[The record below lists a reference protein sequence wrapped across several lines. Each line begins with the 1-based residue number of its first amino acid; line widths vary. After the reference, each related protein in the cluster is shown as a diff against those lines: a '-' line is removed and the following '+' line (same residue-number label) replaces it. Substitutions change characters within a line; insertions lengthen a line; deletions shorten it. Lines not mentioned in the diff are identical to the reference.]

1 MSTPIPTWTKPPV
14 DVPVQSLRDFV
25 AAHGPDIAVL
35 VTWTHETASFQFVTI
50 GSTQFFAD
58 SAVKLREMIADHL
71 GLNPLGPTTEDLRG
85 DHPNLSLNDDE
96 MNFLIWIL
104 EFMSGEATKRDEKF
118 QEYIKKY
125 HDVLIERL
133 AQAKRV
139 LENKPE

>member
-1 MSTPIPTWTKPPV
+1 MSTPIPAWTKPPV

-25 AAHGPDIAVL
+25 ATHGHDIAVL

-50 GSTQFFAD
+50 GSTQFFAN

-85 DHPNLSLNDDE
+85 DHPNLSLNDDQ
-96 MNFLIWIL
+96 MNFLIWTL
-104 EFMSGEATKRDEKF
+104 GFMSGEAAKRDEKF
-118 QEYIKKY
+118 QEYVKKY